1 MKQILNNYVVR
12 SFALLCLL
20 SFTLLLGADEGRIFN
35 ARLISNTK
43 VNCIVQDKK
52 GFIWLGTNYGVNRY
66 DGYNFVTY
74 RYNKQDTT
82 SIVDNE
88 ITTFLNDKEG
98 RLWVGSALG

>member
-74 RYNKQDTT
+74 RYNNKTRPVLLTT
-82 SIVDNE
+82 KSLLSS
-88 ITTFLNDKEG
+88 TTKKDVCGLDRPMG
-98 RLWVGSALG
+98 